1 MDSRDISRI
10 ERCMGLD
17 MIVFKDGSV
26 MNASEIAVS
35 LFEEVKLLRLL
46 CDSGNL
52 QRVDRI
58 LDKNRLA
65 KESEHG

>member
-1 MDSRDISRI
+1 MDSRYISRI

-35 LFEEVKLLRLL
+35 LFEEVKLFRLL

>member
-1 MDSRDISRI
+1 MDSRYISRI